1 MTPNEERRPAGNRTP
16 NKNHKDETSVPD
28 AADPVTRCSCCAHP
42 LTAAASVAR
51 GFGPVCAARQS
62 AAQLRARRESV
73 SARLDALAA
82 RVGLLGADA
91 LAVVASGLDDVLD
104 ELGGAR

>member
-1 MTPNEERRPAGNRTP
+1 MTPNGDRRPAGNRTP
-16 NKNHKDETSVPD
+16 NENHKDEASVPD
-28 AADPVTRCSCCAHP
+28 AADPVTRCSCCAHR

-73 SARLDALAA
+73 AVRLDALAA
-82 RVGLLGADA
+82 RVGLLDA
-91 LAVVASGLDDVLD
+91 RGLAVVAAGLAGILD